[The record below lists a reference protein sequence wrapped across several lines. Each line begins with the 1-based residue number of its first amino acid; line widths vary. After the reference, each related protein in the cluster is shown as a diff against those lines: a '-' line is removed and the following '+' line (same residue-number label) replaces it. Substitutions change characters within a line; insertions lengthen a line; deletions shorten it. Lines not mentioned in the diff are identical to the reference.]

1 MATESITNKIA
12 AVDKIYDE
20 VNRGQTATS
29 ILRLLEPLMEARLG
43 QLLNEFEK
51 CPPDLGA
58 LLDLRA
64 RIAEV
69 WRIRRTLNDN
79 MKLGLGAEK
88 MLQGIMQTQ
97 HEKKTL

>member
-29 ILRLLEPLMEARLG
+29 TLRLLEPLMEARLG

-64 RIAEV
+64 KISEV
-69 WRIRRTLNDN
+69 WRIRGKLNDAK
-79 MKLGLGAEK
+79 KLGLGAEK
-88 MLQGIMQTQ
+88 MLQEIT
-97 HEKKTL
+97 K

>member
-58 LLDLRA
+58 LLDLRS
-64 RIAEV
+64 RISEV
-69 WRIRRTLNDN
+69 WRIRGKLNDAK
-79 MKLGLGAEK
+79 KLGLGAEK
-88 MLQGIMQTQ
+88 MLQEIT
-97 HEKKTL
+97 KTASGNRT

>member
-64 RIAEV
+64 KISEV
-69 WRIRRTLNDN
+69 WRIRGKLNDAK
-79 MKLGLGAEK
+79 KLGLGAEK
-88 MLQGIMQTQ
+88 MLQEIT
-97 HEKKTL
+97 K